1 MEDYTHRKKMKRSYR
16 YKCNTYRCVLSWE
29 TFTIFIFLC
38 YIKPLMESHL
48 CMCVYVWLTNYL
60 LLVESS
66 SPFSVLFLDLRV
78 ECDALI
84 FLQGH
89 LPLPVALY
97 SLGFI
102 PAVSSPS
109 PLCRSLTDGKKW
121 AALGSGV
128 GFYSFLGL
136 NCLPG
141 LSCGSDDKESA
152 CNAGDLGLIPGSGR
166 SPGGGNGSPLQ
177 YCYLENSTDRGT
189 WQATV
194 HGVAKSLTW
203 LSDSQLSI
211 SHCLPRWYDIVS
223 GL

>member
-38 YIKPLMESHL
+38 YIKSLMESHL

-66 SPFSVLFLDLRV
+66 GPFSVLFLDLRV
-78 ECDALI
+78 ACDALV

-89 LPLPVALY
+89 LPLPVTLY
-97 SLGFI
+97 SLSFI

-109 PLCRSLTDGKKW
+109 PLCRSLTDLKKW

-141 LSCGSDDKESA
+141 LPVAQMIKNLPA
-152 CNAGDLGLIPGSGR
+152 M
-166 SPGGGNGSPLQ
+166 Q
-177 YCYLENSTDRGT
+177 GT
-189 WQATV
+189 WVWSLGQEDPLEEGMAAHSSIVTRKIPRTGEPGRLQSMGLQRVWHDWAT
-194 HGVAKSLTW
+194 HNF
-203 LSDSQLSI
+203 QF
-211 SHCLPRWYDIVS
+211 HIVS
-223 GL
+223 QGDMI